1 MAART
6 IPLAHTVHT
15 ACPHDC
21 PDTCAI
27 TTTTESGRAIAFTPV
42 RDHPVT
48 RGWLCAKVR
57 PYLDRVYHPDR
68 LTTPLR
74 RTGSKGSD
82 QWEAITWDEALEE
95 ITDRWQAAI
104 SRSGAGA
111 ILPYS
116 YSGTLGLVQMGVA
129 SARLWNR
136 MGACGLDRTICDAAA
151 GVAVPATVG
160 AKHAMAFEDFL
171 QSELIVL
178 WGHNPASTS
187 PHFMPFLRGAQK
199 NGATVVLI
207 DPRRTLTAKSVDWH
221 MQPEPGTDAA
231 LALGVIHVLFQKHLH
246 DEAWLEAH
254 STGWRDLRDRAAGY
268 DPERVS
274 EITGIPVEDIERLA
288 GLWAKS
294 SPAVVKIADG
304 LQRNQHGGQVVR
316 AAISIPAVT
325 GQYGILGGGMFY
337 SQSGWITWDSEAVG
351 HGSDSACPPIPRVV
365 NMNRLGA
372 ALTGEDGGAPIE
384 SLFVF
389 GANPVTSTP
398 NSPKVVDGLLRDDL
412 FTVVHEQFMT
422 DTATYAD
429 IVLPA
434 TSQLEQVD
442 LHKPYGHHHL
452 QYNAQAIEPLGECRS
467 NWDVMRALAERMGY
481 DEPWLRQEPDAIIK
495 EVLCATARANPLL
508 EGITLE
514 RLQREGTVP
523 YSFGTVS
530 DIPFEGGTF
539 PTHDGRIQLRCD
551 AMLEHNVDPLPD
563 YTGPE
568 SPDEAREDGSLRLL
582 SGAAHHFV
590 NSSMA
595 NQPNLERK
603 EGRPT
608 LEISPADAERLGVS
622 DGQIVRVYNERGSAL
637 LHASVTD
644 GVRPGVVVSTKGRWG
659 QRSLDGRNVNQLTTD
674 ELSDLGGGSSFH
686 GTRVFIAQ
694 ATTDD
699 LQLFEVAS
707 RNRNAVAVQQ

>member
-1 MAART
+1 MPTRDL
-6 IPLAHTVHT
+6 PLAHTVHS

-27 TTTTESGRAIAFTPV
+27 TTTTEGGRAVAFTPV
-42 RDHPVT
+42 REHPVT
-48 RGWLCAKVR
+48 KGWLCAKVR

-74 RTGSKGSD
+74 RTGPKGSE
-82 QWEAITWDEALEE
+82 QWETITWDEALDE
-95 ITDRWQAAI
+95 IVGRWQEI
-104 SRSGAGA
+104 IGRSGAQS

-116 YSGTLGLVQMGVA
+116 YSGTLGLVQMIVA

-160 AKHAMAFEDFL
+160 AKHGMAFEDFL
-171 QSELIVL
+171 HSRLIVI

-187 PHFMPFLRGAQK
+187 PHYMPFLREAQK

-221 MQPEPGTDAA
+221 LQPEPGTDGA
-231 LALGVIHVLFQKHLH
+231 LALGIIHILFRDELH

-254 STGWRDLRDRAAGY
+254 STGWRELRDRASEY
-268 DPERVS
+268 PPERVS
-274 EITGIPVEDIERLA
+274 GITGIPVEDIERLA
-288 GLWAKS
+288 HLWAES
-294 SPAVVKIADG
+294 SPAVLKIADG

-316 AAISIPAVT
+316 AVISIPAVT
-325 GQYGILGGGMFY
+325 GQYGVRGGGMFY
-337 SQSGWITWDSEAVG
+337 SQSGWIVYDAEAVG
-351 HGSDSACPPIPRVV
+351 HASACPPVPRVV

-372 ALTGEDGGAPIE
+372 ALNGEIDGPPIQ
-384 SLFVF
+384 SLYVF

-398 NSPKVVDGLLRDDL
+398 NAPKIIEGLLREDL

-422 DTATYAD
+422 DTAKYAD

-452 QYNAQAIEPLGECRS
+452 QYNAQAIAPLGECRS
-467 NWDVMRALAERMGY
+467 NWDVFRALAERMGY
-481 DEPWLRQEPDAIIK
+481 DDPWLHQEPEDVID
-495 EVLCATARANPLL
+495 EVLTATARTNPLL
-508 EGITLE
+508 EGVTLE
-514 RLQREGTVP
+514 QLQRHGTVP
-523 YSFGTVS
+523 YSFERVS
-530 DIPFEGGTF
+530 AIPFEGGAF
-539 PTHDGRIQLRCD
+539 PTHDVRIQLRCD
-551 AMLEHNVDPLPD
+551 AMLEHGEDPLP
-563 YTGPE
+563 YYAGPE
-568 SPDEAREDGSLRLL
+568 SPDEGRADGSLRLL

-590 NSSMA
+590 NSAMA
-595 NQPNLERK
+595 NLPNLERK

-608 LEISPADAERLGVS
+608 LEISPADAETLGIA
-622 DGQIVRVYNERGSAL
+622 DGQVVKAHNARGSVL
-637 LHASVTD
+637 LHAMVTD
-644 GVRPGVVVSTKGRWG
+644 DVRPGTVVSPKGHWG
-659 QRSLDGRNVNQLTTD
+659 RRSLDGRNVNQLTTD

-686 GTRVFIAQ
+686 GTRVFVTP
-694 ATTDD
+694 ATPEDMR
-699 LQLFEVAS
+699 LVEVARPS
-707 RNRNAVAVQQ
+707 PVRASVR

>member
-1 MAART
+1 MASRT
-6 IPLAHTVHT
+6 IPLNHTVHT

-42 RDHPVT
+42 RDHPIT

-57 PYLDRVYHPDR
+57 PYLDRVYHAER

-74 RTGSKGSD
+74 RSGPKGSK
-82 QWEAITWDEALEE
+82 QWEAVSWDEALDE
-95 ITDRWQAAI
+95 ITDRWKAI
-104 SRSGAGA
+104 IDRSGAGG

-116 YSGTLGLVQMGVA
+116 YSGTLGLVQMSIA
-129 SARLWNR
+129 STRFWNR
-136 MGACGLDRTICDAAA
+136 MGACALDRTICDAAA

-160 AKHAMAFEDFL
+160 AKQTMAFQDFL
-171 QSELIVL
+171 QSKLIVL

-187 PHFMPFLRGAQK
+187 PHFMPFLRDAQK
-199 NGATVVLI
+199 QGATVVLI

-221 MQPEPGTDAA
+221 LQPEPGTDAA
-231 LALGVIHVLFQKHLH
+231 LALGVIHVLFRDDHH
-246 DEAWLEAH
+246 DEEWLEAH
-254 STGWRDLRDRAAGY
+254 STGWRDLRNRAAWY

-274 EITGIPVEDIERLA
+274 RITGIPVTDVERLA
-288 GLWAKS
+288 RLWAES

-304 LQRNQHGGQVVR
+304 LQRNQQGGQVVR
-316 AAISIPAVT
+316 AVISIPAVT
-325 GQYGILGGGMFY
+325 GQYGIRGGGMFY

-351 HGSDSACPPIPRVV
+351 HAGDSACPAVPRVV

-372 ALTGEDGGAPIE
+372 ALTGEDSGAPIE

-389 GANPVTSTP
+389 GANPVTSNP
-398 NSPKVVDGLLRDDL
+398 NAPKIVEGLLRDDL
-412 FTVVHEQFMT
+412 FTIVHEQFMT
-422 DTATYAD
+422 DTAIYAD

-442 LHKPYGHHHL
+442 LHKPYGHNHL
-452 QYNAQAIEPLGECRS
+452 QYNAQAIAPLGESRS
-467 NWDVMRALAERMGY
+467 NWDVMRALAEHMGY
-481 DEPWLRQEPDAIIK
+481 DEPWLRQEPNDIID
-495 EVLCATARANPLL
+495 EVLAATVRTNPLL
-508 EGITLE
+508 EGITLD

-523 YSFGTVS
+523 YAFGTIS
-530 DIPFEGGTF
+530 DIPFDGGIF
-539 PTHDGRIQLRCD
+539 PTHDGHIQLRCD
-551 AMLEHNVDPLPD
+551 AMLEHGVDPLPD

-568 SPDEAREDGSLRLL
+568 FPEHGRADGSLRLL

-590 NSSMA
+590 NSSMG

-608 LEISPADAERLGVS
+608 LEISPADAERVGVA
-622 DGQIVRVYNERGSAL
+622 DGHTVRVYNERGSVL
-637 LHASVTD
+637 LRADVTD
-644 GVRPGVVVSTKGRWG
+644 CVRPGVVVSPKGHWG

-686 GTRVFIAQ
+686 GTQVFVAPVDDIDIEHAAIAQ
-694 ATTDD
+694 ESHEFA
-699 LQLFEVAS
+699 Q
-707 RNRNAVAVQQ
+707 RIP